1 MAQDVGGSVDRSAL
15 VALTAINASDVKT
28 PLDNLVTV
36 INNILNGSQAF
47 DTVKYQAAT
56 IKTLSTDAFTRDLG
70 AHIVAAQTG
79 TADDLSTISGG
90 INGQQLIIS
99 ADTGDTITV
108 KHSVG
113 NIQLNNGADYA
124 LSGNKTLMLWYNG
137 SVWTDVS
144 PTVSPAAPAPG
155 ENLLVNWSLETWN
168 SGTAAAPQGW
178 TVTGAGATIA
188 REGTIIK
195 HGDYSAKLTRVG
207 TDCHLSRDVYND
219 ERVGKTYA
227 RSRQYTFGAWVYATV
242 ASRVR
247 LRFDD
252 GVTVS
257 NSSYHTGG
265 SAWEFLT
272 VTKTLSG
279 SATKCE
285 VGLAVDTGNTS
296 GYIDMACLIEGASLS
311 STPPPNDTLNRYPRR
326 AFMSHAN
333 SVVVVGA
340 ALSLFAN
347 SNMMYCL
354 QIQQSTAAN
363 GDEWTQSFWI
373 EVGTYTLRIIG
384 LTTTTCGMLDVYI
397 DGEVVATAFD
407 WYSASLTYN
416 VAKTAS
422 VTVRTSGYHKM
433 NLKVNGK
440 NVSSTSYLISL
451 SVIELIPGA
460 D

>member
-1 MAQDVGGSVDRSAL
+1 MSQDVSSSVDRSAL
-15 VALTAINASDVKT
+15 VALQAANASDVKT
-28 PLDNLVTV
+28 PLDNLVTL

-47 DTVKYQAAT
+47 DAVKYQAAT
-56 IKTLSTDAFTRDLG
+56 IKTLSSDAFTRDLNT
-70 AHIVAAQTG
+70 HIVAAQTG
-79 TADDLSTISGG
+79 TADDLSTINGG
-90 INGQQLIIS
+90 INGQSLFLQ

-108 KHSVG
+108 KHAVG
-113 NIQLNNGADYA
+113 NINLNNGADYA
-124 LSGNKTLMLWYNG
+124 LSGTKTLMLWYNG
-137 SVWTDVS
+137 TGWADIA

-168 SGTAAAPQGW
+168 GGTAAAPQGW
-178 TVTGAGATIA
+178 TLTGAGATIA

-207 TDCHLSRDVYND
+207 TDCHISRDVYSD
-219 ERVGKTYA
+219 ERTGKTYM

-242 ASRVR
+242 ASRAR

-296 GYIDMACLIEGASLS
+296 GYIDMACLIEGSSLS

-326 AFMSHAN
+326 ASMFHRDSIVITGNALTINLDASQQMSHYAFQN
-333 SVVVVGA
+333 A
-340 ALSLFAN
+340 AAIN
-347 SNMMYCL
+347 
-354 QIQQSTAAN
+354 
-363 GDEWTQSFWI
+363 DEFSQSFWL
-373 EVGTYTLRIIG
+373 EAGTYTLKYTCLTASASGII
-384 LTTTTCGMLDVYI
+384 TWYV
-397 DGEVVATAFD
+397 DGESQGTVD
-407 WYSASLTYN
+407 GYSAGTTYN
-416 VAKTAS
+416 VVKTLS
-422 VTVRTSGYHKM
+422 ITVRTSGYHV
-433 NLKVNGK
+433 LRGVTASK
-440 NVSSTSYLISL
+440 NASSSGYQALLTFISI
-451 SVIELIPGA
+451 VPGA